1 MNFIFPSFFFQF
13 RLFRRR
19 RRRIIIIMMMKN
31 IEISSSW
38 SIEWQWRV
46 CTFPLAVWFYLK
58 GRLCLAF
65 DLRHVTL
72 ICRKENEQ
80 GDEDDE
86 ESEKKPVAHQT
97 VAAAAGAARRTWKL
111 LVHVITHIIATVH
124 FSIVA

>member
-1 MNFIFPSFFFQF
+1 
-13 RLFRRR
+13 
-19 RRRIIIIMMMKN
+19 MK
-31 IEISSSW
+31 SVY
-38 SIEWQWRV
+38 V
-46 CTFPLAVWFYLK
+46 CIYLPFPLLFGFYLK

-97 VAAAAGAARRTWKL
+97 VAAAARRTWKL
-111 LVHVITHIIATVH
+111 LVHVITHIIAAVH
-124 FSIVA
+124 FSIVG